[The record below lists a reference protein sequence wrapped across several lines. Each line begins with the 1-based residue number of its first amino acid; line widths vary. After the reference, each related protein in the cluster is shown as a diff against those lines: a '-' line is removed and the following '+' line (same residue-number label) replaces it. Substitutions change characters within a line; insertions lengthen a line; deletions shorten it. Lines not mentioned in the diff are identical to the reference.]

1 MFFGVVLCKCM
12 RVRYA
17 NSELKT
23 HLDDGKLDTG
33 FRLSADKEMQQ

>member
-1 MFFGVVLCKCM
+1 MFCGVVLCKCM

-23 HLDDGKLDTG
+23 HLNDAKFDTR
-33 FRLSADKEMQQ
+33 FEFPADKEMQQ